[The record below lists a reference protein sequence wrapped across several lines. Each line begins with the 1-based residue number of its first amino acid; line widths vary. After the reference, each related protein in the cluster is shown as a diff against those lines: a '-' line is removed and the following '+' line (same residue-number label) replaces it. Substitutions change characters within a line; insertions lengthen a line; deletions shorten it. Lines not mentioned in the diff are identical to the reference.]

1 VDSPAQAYDKSEAAA
16 DDAGLAPGRHSR
28 AEEPDLPEDDEVEPL
43 GDDDAVVLS
52 REDADPASDDEV
64 LAGMSSPNG
73 TDSRGEPAPATSP
86 PASAAAAQPDEAQL
100 DEAQLDEAQLDE
112 AQRQDTR
119 LRDAQGQDTQLD
131 HSRRDDSPSEAPAPT
146 GAAVPAGSP
155 SRPAAAGVRD
165 VAAGGRTDQD
175 PTGRWHEIQAAF
187 VDDPRR
193 SVELAAGLTDDSA
206 SALVTAVQDRL
217 TALQSTWQGGD
228 DDTEQ
233 LRSVLR
239 EYRDLWMRL
248 GEFSVSA

>member
-1 VDSPAQAYDKSEAAA
+1 MNSPAQAYDNSEAAA
-16 DDAGLAPGRHSR
+16 QDASQLPGRHSR
-28 AEEPDLPEDDEVEPL
+28 AGEPDLPEDDETSPPD
-43 GDDDAVVLS
+43 DDDAVVLS
-52 REDADPASDDEV
+52 REDAGPASDDEA
-64 LAGMSSPNG
+64 LADMSSPSG
-73 TDSRGEPAPATSP
+73 PGSRGEPAPATSP
-86 PASAAAAQPDEAQL
+86 PVRPAAAAQPDEA
-100 DEAQLDEAQLDE
+100 
-112 AQRQDTR
+112 R
-119 LRDAQGQDTQLD
+119 L
-131 HSRRDDSPSEAPAPT
+131 DDSQPEDSQPEDSPTEALAPA
-146 GAAVPAGSP
+146 GAAAAAGPS
-155 SRPAAAGVRD
+155 SRPAAAGGHEF
-165 VAAGGRTDQD
+165 APGARTDPD

-217 TALQSTWQGGD
+217 TTLQSAWQGGD

>member
-1 VDSPAQAYDKSEAAA
+1 MNSPAQAYDNSEAAA
-16 DDAGLAPGRHSR
+16 QDASQLPGRHSR
-28 AEEPDLPEDDEVEPL
+28 AGEPDLPEDDETSPPD
-43 GDDDAVVLS
+43 DDDAVVLS

-100 DEAQLDEAQLDE
+100 DEAQLDEAQ
-112 AQRQDTR
+112 RQDTR

-131 HSRRDDSPSEAPAPT
+131 LSERDDSQRDVSPSEAPAPT